1 VFDGLD
7 PVVQPFFVGV
17 DAWPTFAERV
27 QPHLQKMADGSGGRY
42 LREDIQAAITSG
54 VIQLWLALD
63 GAEIVC
69 AMTTQV
75 MDYPRLRALRCIGV
89 VGHRPRRWMHL
100 MHHVE
105 RAAKKHFG
113 CDRMEAM
120 HQPRHGLL
128 LQTPG
133 WQTFHVLS
141 EKHL

>member
-1 VFDGLD
+1 
-7 PVVQPFFVGV
+7 
-17 DAWPTFAERV
+17 
-27 QPHLQKMADGSGGRY
+27 MADGSGGRY

-54 VIQLWLALD
+54 VIQLWLALE

-105 RAAKKHFG
+105 IAAKRHFG